1 MREAVIVS
9 AVRTPMAKAKGSL
22 AAFDAD
28 EIGAFAVKEAV
39 RRAGI
44 DPEEIEDVF
53 FGNAR
58 NIDLQTPARVVALA
72 AGLPLSVPAQ
82 TVERGC
88 SSALC
93 AIHDAALSII
103 AGEGDVYVAGGVE
116 SCTHGPFM
124 MEKQIKPSNLPPKFL
139 PGRMVPKN
147 MENLNM
153 GMTAE
158 KVAEQ
163 YGITREECDQFG
175 LLSQQRAAKGWEEG
189 VFDEQIIPIEV
200 PAGKKGETAQFSKD
214 ETVRESTMEG
224 LAKLR
229 PSFKPDGVSTAG
241 NSSPLTDGA
250 AAVVMMSREKA
261 EEKGLEILGVYKG
274 FAVAGLD
281 PTVMG
286 LGPVYSTR
294 KLLKKMNLSLDDID
308 LIEINE
314 AFAAQSVACVRELGL
329 DMEKVNVNGG
339 AIALGHPF
347 GATGAILVTKMV
359 YELKRRNL
367 KRGLITFCI
376 GGGQGAAMII
386 ERD

>member
-1 MREAVIVS
+1 
-9 AVRTPMAKAKGSL
+9 
-22 AAFDAD
+22 
-28 EIGAFAVKEAV
+28 
-39 RRAGI
+39 
-44 DPEEIEDVF
+44 
-53 FGNAR
+53 
-58 NIDLQTPARVVALA
+58 
-72 AGLPLSVPAQ
+72 
-82 TVERGC
+82 
-88 SSALC
+88 
-93 AIHDAALSII
+93 
-103 AGEGDVYVAGGVE
+103 
-116 SCTHGPFM
+116 
-124 MEKQIKPSNLPPKFL
+124 
-139 PGRMVPKN
+139 

-308 LIEINE
+308 LSEINE